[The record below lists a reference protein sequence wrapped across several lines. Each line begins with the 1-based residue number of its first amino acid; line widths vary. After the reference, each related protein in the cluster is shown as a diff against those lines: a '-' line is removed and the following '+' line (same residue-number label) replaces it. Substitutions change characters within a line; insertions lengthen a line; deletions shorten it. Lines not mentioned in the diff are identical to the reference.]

1 MERVRG
7 PVVMMGNRE
16 AEGLGRGS
24 VTNQEKKAWLQ
35 QYRQAGH
42 DIGDL
47 LRERERIL
55 SMMTKMTANYSGM
68 PRSGGGDS
76 GRMESCVDK
85 LSELEAELSAKA
97 VELVS
102 FRKEIE
108 RRIDALD
115 SSEQKRCLR
124 LRYLEGMT
132 WERVSLEM
140 GYERMQVWRIH
151 GRALENLHPEQDGI
165 E

>member
-55 SMMTKMTANYSGM
+55 SMMAKTTANYSGM
-68 PRSGGGDS
+68 PRSSGG
-76 GRMESCVDK
+76 
-85 LSELEAELSAKA
+85 ELSAKA

>member
-55 SMMTKMTANYSGM
+55 SMMTTAA
-68 PRSGGGDS
+68 P
-76 GRMESCVDK
+76 
-85 LSELEAELSAKA
+85 LAH
-97 VELVS
+97 
-102 FRKEIE
+102 
-108 RRIDALD
+108 
-115 SSEQKRCLR
+115 
-124 LRYLEGMT
+124 
-132 WERVSLEM
+132 RVSLLSSFL
-140 GYERMQVWRIH
+140 IFFFF
-151 GRALENLHPEQDGI
+151 
-165 E
+165 